1 VFEGFVAESPIS
13 VMARALL
20 ERVFQPTMLDEW
32 FAEVADAQY
41 TRTLL
46 FSTVFDLMSLVV
58 CGIHPSVHAAY
69 QAAKKPQAIE
79 VSVQAVYDKLNGL
92 EVTTSAALVR
102 QAAEAVSPL
111 LETLGG
117 LHPPQFPGYRVKILD
132 GNCLNATE
140 HRLAVLRSL
149 SAGALPGK
157 SMVVYD
163 PRLGLPIDVFPCED
177 GHAQE
182 RALLGEVLAT
192 VQTGDV
198 WVADRNM
205 CTNAFTCGI
214 DDRQAYF
221 VIRQQGKFSW
231 ESAGPEVSAGHTDTG
246 TVYEQPI
253 TVTDPS
259 GCLHQFRRI
268 RVCLK
273 QVTRDGDRESAILSN
288 LPHDVATAMALAD
301 CYRGRWTIE
310 TAFQEVTEHLHSEI
324 NTLGDPPAAL
334 FGFCVAL
341 VAYML
346 FQVIQAALKQAH
358 GRETVEQEL
367 SAYYLVE
374 EVSSTYRGMMIA
386 LPDEEWVEFG
396 MMNTA
401 EFVAELTRI
410 AAHATLTASRKH
422 RHGPKK
428 PPPKKVFDGKCPH
441 VSTVRL
447 LRATTTSGLWH
458 GVKRG

>member
-1 VFEGFVAESPIS
+1 MLTTVFERFVKESPIS
-13 VMARALL
+13 VMARALI

-69 QAAKKPQAIE
+69 QAAKKTQAIE
-79 VSVQAVYDKLNGL
+79 VSIQAVYDKLNGL

-102 QAAEAVSPL
+102 QAAEAVTPL
-111 LETLGG
+111 IETLGG
-117 LHPPQFPGYRVKILD
+117 MHPPRFPGYRVKILD
-132 GNCLNATE
+132 GNCIEATE

-149 SAGALPGK
+149 AAGALPGK

-163 PRLGLPIDVFPCED
+163 PRLGIPTDVFPCED

-221 VIRQQGKFSW
+221 VIRQHGKFSW
-231 ESAGPEVSAGHTDTG
+231 ESAGPEVYAGHTDTG
-246 TVYEQPI
+246 RVYEQPI
-253 TVTDPS
+253 TVTDAS
-259 GCLHQFRRI
+259 GRLHPFRRI

-273 QVTRDGDRESAILSN
+273 QVTRDGDCEIAIISN
-288 LPHDVATAMALAD
+288 LPHDVATATALAD

-324 NTLGDPPAAL
+324 NTLGYPPAAL

-358 GRETVEQEL
+358 GRETVEQEV
-367 SAYYLVE
+367 SEYYLVE

-396 MMNTA
+396 TMNTTA
-401 EFVAELTRI
+401 FVAELTRI
-410 AAHATLTASRKH
+410 AAHATLAAYQKH
-422 RHGPKK
+422 RRGPKK
-428 PPPKKVFDGKCPH
+428 PPAKKVFDVKRPH
-441 VSTVRL
+441 VSTARL
-447 LRATTTSGLWH
+447 LRAATP
-458 GVKRG
+458 